1 MSQDVFQLPPR
12 SIPSIRFDLDTVD
25 GGVIDLWPLYFQ

>member
-25 GGVIDLWPLYFQ
+25 GGVIDL